1 MIDYNIL
8 STGSKGNAVVIDK
21 TILIDCG
28 VPFKA
33 LDRVYRKLGLV
44 LLTHEHGDHINKT
57 TIKRLVTERPRL
69 RFGCG
74 AWMVPKLLECGVKPK
89 HVDVYMFGHKYQY
102 KGFCLEPVPLLH
114 NVPNCGHKI
123 HFDDGQKLFYATDT
137 NSLNQVEAHGYD
149 LYMLE
154 ANYGEEEIAERIR
167 RKQAAGEYC
176 HEHEVLKNHLSRE
189 KAEKWLANNM
199 GPNSEY
205 IWMHQHTE

>member
-1 MIDYNIL
+1 MIEHSIL
-8 STGSKGNAVVIDK
+8 STGSKGNAVVVSK

-33 LDRVYRKLGLV
+33 LGRAYRKLALV

-57 TIKRLVTERPRL
+57 TIKKLATERPRL

-74 AWMVPKLLECGVKPK
+74 TWMVSKLLECGVKPK
-89 HVDVYMFGHKYQY
+89 HVDVYTFGQKYQY

-114 NVPNCGHKI
+114 NVPNCGYKI
-123 HFDDGQKLFYATDT
+123 HFEDGQKLFYATDT
-137 NSLNQVEAHGYD
+137 NSLNQAEANGYD